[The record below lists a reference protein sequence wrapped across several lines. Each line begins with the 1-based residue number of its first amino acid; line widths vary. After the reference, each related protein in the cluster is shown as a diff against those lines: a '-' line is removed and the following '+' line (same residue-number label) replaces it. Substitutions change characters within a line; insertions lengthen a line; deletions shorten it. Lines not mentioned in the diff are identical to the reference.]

1 MQDLVLGV
9 DTDHRGLD
17 QDLRVSVRVAIWTG
31 GKKFGVFSLL
41 IACWLLFLASW
52 AFLSRSSER
61 ASCELSTEVQRA
73 RERMRR
79 GGEEWFLGDF
89 GVRFD
94 H

>member
-31 GKKFGVFSLL
+31 KKFFGVFSLL

-61 ASCELSTEVQRA
+61 ASCELSTEVQTSQG
-73 RERMRR
+73 EDEERR
-79 GGEEWFLGDF
+79 GRMVSW
-89 GVRFD
+89 RFWSTL
-94 H
+94 